1 MEFTPWSLSVR
12 TCQRRLAGHELP
24 LKAAM
29 LALSCFLCGSIWSF
43 FSKRDN
49 LGGEAY
55 ASETEPEEWISVS
68 LVYTASSRSTG
79 VGGMRPCGSMGRV
92 RMDLQPHSLKMLT
105 LVIIATTSHNN
116 D

>member
-55 ASETEPEEWISVS
+55 ASETEPEEWISVKPCLHSEFQINQGGGHAALWLHGQSQNGFAAS
-68 LVYTASSRSTG
+68 LFENADVSN
-79 VGGMRPCGSMGRV
+79 
-92 RMDLQPHSLKMLT
+92 H
-105 LVIIATTSHNN
+105 TSHNN